1 MKALEK
7 NGPCEL
13 VDLPRGKRN
22 VGCKREFTVKYN
34 SDHTLEW
41 YKAQVVAKGF
51 T

>member
-7 NGPCEL
+7 NGLCEL
-13 VDLPRGKRN
+13 VDLPKGKRN

-34 SDHTLEW
+34 SDPLQW